1 MQSLSQALQSEF
13 HCSHETDTHSC
24 TVELKVFSVF
34 ITSTFQF
41 HSWLPHPPF
50 NFLYLNSVKPPSP
63 RAAFVSPNL
72 SIKNLNIAMAVV
84 QSVHFLN
91 PYSTEHNLIGTF
103 CWLVPLQKDS
113 FSQVHYCCP
122 TGNWLPLPGKT
133 EDDISCSFCFL
144 SPSVMS
150 LGPVPQVGNQQNA
163 LYTSLSLPLSN

>member
-1 MQSLSQALQSEF
+1 
-13 HCSHETDTHSC
+13 
-24 TVELKVFSVF
+24 
-34 ITSTFQF
+34 
-41 HSWLPHPPF
+41 
-50 NFLYLNSVKPPSP
+50 
-63 RAAFVSPNL
+63 
-72 SIKNLNIAMAVV
+72 MAVV

-150 LGPVPQVGNQQNA
+150 LCPVPQVGNQQNA
-163 LYTSLSLPLSN
+163 LSIPRFLFLFPISHEILHNLSSYHLCPSLSVYLLETHDVKPEWLILFYLLASPHIKPHLYE